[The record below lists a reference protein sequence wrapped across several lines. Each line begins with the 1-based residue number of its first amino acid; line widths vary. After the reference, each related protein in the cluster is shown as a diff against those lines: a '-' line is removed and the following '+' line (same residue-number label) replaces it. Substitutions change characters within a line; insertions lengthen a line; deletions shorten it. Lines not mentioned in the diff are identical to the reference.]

1 MYSMQ
6 IHLISDAS
14 VQIWSK
20 QHPPRN
26 VLSETHALYVV
37 FVRRRR
43 PHPKNTACWQS
54 VMKANT
60 NLFYDAS
67 LVLVI
72 NVSACSE
79 VRYLTL
85 GRALSLLC
93 ATRLARSVHIS
104 LCALCALSPAY
115 RRVRRRRRLLA
126 GGARGL
132 LAL

>member
-1 MYSMQ
+1 MFSRHIGTYLNFVCCRMAYT
-6 IHLISDAS
+6 HLIGVAS
-14 VQIWSK
+14 VQTWSK
-20 QHPPRN
+20 SVAQPPRN
-26 VLSETHALYVV
+26 VLCVR
-37 FVRRRR
+37 RRRR

-85 GRALSLLC
+85 GSQRERVSFSFLSLTPSRSLGSHFTLHVGISGC
-93 ATRLARSVHIS
+93 AR
-104 LCALCALSPAY
+104 CGD
-115 RRVRRRRRLLA
+115 
-126 GGARGL
+126 GGF
-132 LAL
+132 